1 MMSLWVSLNG
11 LASRYTYQNHTEV
24 IQPVWNSD
32 YSENVRGKCSCSE
45 TATSETATSENYT
58 QQSSIHLAFL
68 LGFLLHQYLC
78 QNGKFSLW
86 VKCIFYKYSI
96 VWKHT
101 ILCSVG
107 RLLPGGQILPAVDAG
122 LSREGAP
129 DKGAGQAV
137 RGSWERSSKPR
148 VWGTFVVGSQS
159 HMSGYRTMNCM
170 DRHTYDCNTAEF
182 YLRHV
187 LRVTGFA

>member
-1 MMSLWVSLNG
+1 MSLWVSLNG
-11 LASRYTYQNHTEV
+11 LASRYTYQEHTEV

-32 YSENVRGKCSCSE
+32 CSENVRGKCSS
-45 TATSETATSENYT
+45 SETATSENYT

-68 LGFLLHQYLC
+68 LGCLLHQYLC

-96 VWKHT
+96 VWKHI

-107 RLLPGGQILPAVDAG
+107 RLLPGGQVLPAVDAG
-122 LSREGAP
+122 FSREGAP
-129 DKGAGQAV
+129 DKGAAQAL

-148 VWGTFVVGSQS
+148 VWSTLVVRSQS
-159 HMSGYRTMNCM
+159 HMSECRSMKCM

-182 YLRHV
+182 YLRHE